1 MDFGEKIA
9 MDSGENIEETTT
21 AVDRISQLSDD
32 LLLHI
37 LSLMPTEAALV
48 TSALSKRWRYLWKSL
63 DSFSFSTFGNYEW
76 YVSYVDYVLGHSVSP
91 KIKKF
96 QLDSNEPDAYK
107 SDMDRWLSFAIEKKV
122 ENLKIQ
128 SVSEEEVYALPECL
142 YTCSSLIT
150 LVLGFCSFDAN
161 VAVAWK
167 SLKSIKLKW
176 MVLSNDHI
184 VNLLSGCPV
193 LETMELSR
201 FKGFSRLEI
210 RSSKLKRL
218 NLIAY
223 NDDELDHSLE
233 IVAPYLQ
240 HLEICESLYGFKC
253 RLIDVSS
260 LVNAKLTFEI
270 ACIKDIQ
277 YLLDE
282 EIDDDED
289 SCRGYH
295 QGFMILVWDYLQKL
309 SSASKITVGT
319 WFIEVLCMLQFK
331 GVRIPELK
339 CKYLTLELH
348 KKELSVFGAAGLL
361 RASPHVECLN
371 IDIRAMHADMY
382 LSLIVFCF
390 QPDATFCCFGLQDLV
405 KENNINLQ
413 RWISIFVLPNLKNV
427 KIAISSRICLINH
440 LNWSYAKNLFELS
453 EFLLKNALVLEKF
466 VIISKRRRCEKC
478 SMNCA
483 YKYLFPLAEKLL
495 GSPRLSTNSVITFRE

>member
-150 LVLGFCSFDAN
+150 LVVGFCSFDAN

-184 VNLLSGCPV
+184 VNLLSGCPI
-193 LETMELSR
+193 LETMELFR

-253 RLIDVSS
+253 RLVDVSS

-270 ACIKDIQ
+270 TCIKDI
-277 YLLDE
+277 
-282 EIDDDED
+282 
-289 SCRGYH
+289 
-295 QGFMILVWDYLQKL
+295 
-309 SSASKITVGT
+309 
-319 WFIEVLCMLQFK
+319 
-331 GVRIPELK
+331 
-339 CKYLTLELH
+339 
-348 KKELSVFGAAGLL
+348 
-361 RASPHVECLN
+361 
-371 IDIRAMHADMY
+371 
-382 LSLIVFCF
+382 
-390 QPDATFCCFGLQDLV
+390 
-405 KENNINLQ
+405 
-413 RWISIFVLPNLKNV
+413 
-427 KIAISSRICLINH
+427 
-440 LNWSYAKNLFELS
+440 
-453 EFLLKNALVLEKF
+453 
-466 VIISKRRRCEKC
+466 
-478 SMNCA
+478 
-483 YKYLFPLAEKLL
+483 
-495 GSPRLSTNSVITFRE
+495 

>member
-1 MDFGEKIA
+1 
-9 MDSGENIEETTT
+9 
-21 AVDRISQLSDD
+21 
-32 LLLHI
+32 
-37 LSLMPTEAALV
+37 
-48 TSALSKRWRYLWKSL
+48 
-63 DSFSFSTFGNYEW
+63 
-76 YVSYVDYVLGHSVSP
+76 
-91 KIKKF
+91 
-96 QLDSNEPDAYK
+96 
-107 SDMDRWLSFAIEKKV
+107 MDRWLSFAIEKKV

-128 SVSEEEVYALPECL
+128 SVSIEEVYALPECL
-142 YTCSSLIT
+142 YTCSLLIT

-223 NDDELDHSLE
+223 NDDELDRSLE

-240 HLEICESLYGFKC
+240 HLEICESLYGLKC
-253 RLIDVSS
+253 KLVDVSS

-270 ACIKDIQ
+270 TCIKDIQ

-289 SCRGYH
+289 SCRGYL

-309 SSASKITVGT
+309 SSASKITVRT

-331 GVRIPELK
+331 GVGIPELK
-339 CKYLTLELH
+339 CKYLTLKLN

-371 IDIRAMHADMY
+371 IDIRAMH
-382 LSLIVFCF
+382 
-390 QPDATFCCFGLQDLV
+390 PDATFCCFGLQDLV
-405 KENNINLQ
+405 KGNNINLQ

-427 KIAISSRICLINH
+427 KIAVSSRICLINH

-453 EFLLKNALVLEKF
+453 ELLLKNALVLEKF

-495 GSPRLSTNSVITFRE
+495 GSPRLSTNSVIIFRE